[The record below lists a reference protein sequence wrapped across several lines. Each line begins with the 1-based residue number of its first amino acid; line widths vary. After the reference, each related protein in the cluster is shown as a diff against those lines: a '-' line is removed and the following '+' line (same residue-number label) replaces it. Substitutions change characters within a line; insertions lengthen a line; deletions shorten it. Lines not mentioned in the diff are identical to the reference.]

1 MRDLDR
7 QARETAIVMSEDI
20 KWQGSPVDVQ
30 ARLVPRYL
38 WNTASVDVFL
48 DGQRILRTGG
58 QFKFTGSYSTTFTH
72 AGSTHKAE
80 LSWGLCSLS
89 FSFPYRLRIDGA
101 PVVDSRVRIR
111 NWPVALIVA
120 AVLVTAL
127 LAIFHFIYGT
137 RA

>member
-1 MRDLDR
+1 MRGVA
-7 QARETAIVMSEDI
+7 QSQMSEVV
-20 KWQGSPVDVQ
+20 KWQGRVVDVQ

-48 DGQRILRTGG
+48 EGQRILRTGG

-72 AGSTHKAE
+72 AGSTHTAE
-80 LSWGLCSLS
+80 LSWGLCGLS

-101 PVVDSRVRIR
+101 SVADSRVRIR
-111 NWPVALIVA
+111 NWPVALIIA
-120 AVLVTAL
+120 AVLMAAL
-127 LAIFHFIYGT
+127 LAIFHFIHVT

>member
-1 MRDLDR
+1 MRDLEC
-7 QARETAIVMSEDI
+7 QARETTVDMSEVI
-20 KWQGSPVDVQ
+20 KWQSSVVDVQ

-72 AGSTHKAE
+72 AGSTHTAE
-80 LSWGLCSLS
+80 LSWGLCGLS

-101 PVVDSRVRIR
+101 PVVDSRVRVR
-111 NWPVALIVA
+111 NWPIALIVA
-120 AVLVTAL
+120 AVLVAAL
-127 LAIFHFIYGT
+127 FAIFHFI
-137 RA
+137 